1 MPILK
6 LTTQKKLALD
16 TISDELFIS
25 KYYMCR
31 IFKEYTGFTI
41 TEYVNTL
48 RIKKATQ
55 ILETSNL
62 SISDVAAELGFESA
76 SYFERYLKK

>member
-1 MPILK
+1 
-6 LTTQKKLALD
+6 
-16 TISDELFIS
+16 
-25 KYYMCR
+25 MCR

-55 ILETSNL
+55 ILESLISVYQMLLL
-62 SISDVAAELGFESA
+62 SWFESA
-76 SYFERYLKK
+76 SYFEEYLKSNDCNPFKIP